1 MKMDAIGINP
11 LLLLIELIPVTL
23 FIGLPIIALIDLAK
37 KKMSGTP
44 LAIWVLIICAVPALG
59 AVAYWIVRPTPENK
73 N

>member
-1 MKMDAIGINP
+1 MDALGINGW
-11 LLLLIELIPVTL
+11 LLLIQLIPIIL

-44 LAIWVLIICAVPALG
+44 LAVWVLIICAVPLLG
-59 AVAYWIVRPTPENK
+59 ALAYWIIKPTAEYK

>member
-1 MKMDAIGINP
+1 MDAIGINP
-11 LLLLIELIPVTL
+11 LLLLIELIPVIL

-59 AVAYWIVRPTPENK
+59 AVAYWIVRPTPESK
-73 N
+73 I